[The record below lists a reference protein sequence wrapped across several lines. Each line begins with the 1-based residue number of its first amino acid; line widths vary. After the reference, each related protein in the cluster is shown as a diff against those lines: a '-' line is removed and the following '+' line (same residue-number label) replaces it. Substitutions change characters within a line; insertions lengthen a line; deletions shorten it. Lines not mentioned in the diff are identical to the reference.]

1 LSKPPFDRILAVDFE
16 TSWGREVK
24 LGFSCQTNEEYL
36 RDPRFKAWG
45 LSWKEVGTDNKA
57 VWVRRNGIQDWAD
70 SIDWTRTA
78 LVCQNTQFDGS
89 ILSWHY
95 GVQPCFMFDT
105 LSMGRALH
113 GVEVGN
119 SLKVLA
125 ERYGLPPKGDGL
137 SPSENILD
145 ELPFDVEQ
153 TLADYC
159 KHDTWLCEQIFLRM
173 LPGYPSKELRL
184 IDLTLRMY
192 TRPLL
197 VLDGAMLEPAI
208 EEERQAREELL
219 TRLGVE
225 EAALASN
232 DKFAAVLEGM
242 GVEPPTKVS
251 KTTGEKTFAFAKND
265 ALFQAMMNSDN
276 EAVALLC
283 EARLMV
289 KSTLQRTR
297 AQRFLDISRR
307 GPLPF
312 PVNYYGAAT
321 GRYTASKGSQINLQ
335 NLKRGSFLR
344 KAITAPEGHV
354 LVVGD
359 LSQIEPR
366 VLAWLAD
373 YGTLLDIF
381 KGGGDPYATFGAG
394 MFNIPGMTKD
404 SHPVERQSAKSALLG
419 CGYQLGW
426 ASFAA
431 QLLTGFLGAP
441 PKRYTKAEARQ
452 LGVTSRDVDV
462 FIGSEHLVKAM
473 EAIPHSCTAQELLI
487 HCLAAQAIITRY
499 RATAQPV
506 VRLWELFQNL
516 ITHSLFKGNEYRH
529 KCLTFR
535 KEEIVLPNGMSLR
548 YPDLKPEGDG
558 RRIQWTYADGKK
570 RSKLYAGKITN
581 NCLAAGTPV
590 LTARGWVPIESVEP
604 QDLVHDGVE
613 FVRHAGKILTGVQGC
628 VTVDG
633 VLITPEH
640 LVLTDHGWE
649 AASQVQEPFRPD
661 LRHVDGVAPGGVHRE
676 VVEMALPLRMRRADS
691 EARRR
696 RSERNQTR
704 GDSELRLYDAAAD
717 RGEEHHA
724 RYEPAPRLY
733 RLAQHA
739 CAVLQQGGSSV
750 QKLWRKG
757 GVRLREMAQQL
768 RGFLGRHGRYVCARL
783 GLGSYGQQRP
793 VLAGELSMGV
803 SADEFYEQTH
813 NSSGGRRTCA
823 KRGYGHRE
831 NYVVQPTQIGL
842 ARGTADAAAL
852 VQQQVYDIVNCGPR
866 NRFVVKGATGPFIVH
881 NCVQGTA
888 RIVMTDGMLRIDKRY
903 PVAGTVH
910 DEAIAVA
917 PESEADD
924 AKTWVLAQMTIEPS
938 YLPGI
943 PLSASGGVHKRYGL
957 AKD

>member
-1 LSKPPFDRILAVDFE
+1 MSKPPFDRILAVDFE

-24 LGFSCQTNEEYL
+24 LGFSCQTNEGYL

-381 KGGGDPYATFGAG
+381 KGGGDPYATFGSG

-516 ITHSLFKGNEYRH
+516 ITHSLYKGNEYRH

-581 NCLAAGTPV
+581 NV
-590 LTARGWVPIESVEP
+590 
-604 QDLVHDGVE
+604 
-613 FVRHAGKILTGVQGC
+613 
-628 VTVDG
+628 
-633 VLITPEH
+633 
-640 LVLTDHGWE
+640 
-649 AASQVQEPFRPD
+649 
-661 LRHVDGVAPGGVHRE
+661 
-676 VVEMALPLRMRRADS
+676 
-691 EARRR
+691 
-696 RSERNQTR
+696 
-704 GDSELRLYDAAAD
+704 
-717 RGEEHHA
+717 
-724 RYEPAPRLY
+724 
-733 RLAQHA
+733 
-739 CAVLQQGGSSV
+739 
-750 QKLWRKG
+750 
-757 GVRLREMAQQL
+757 
-768 RGFLGRHGRYVCARL
+768 
-783 GLGSYGQQRP
+783 
-793 VLAGELSMGV
+793 
-803 SADEFYEQTH
+803 
-813 NSSGGRRTCA
+813 
-823 KRGYGHRE
+823 
-831 NYVVQPTQIGL
+831 
-842 ARGTADAAAL
+842 
-852 VQQQVYDIVNCGPR
+852 
-866 NRFVVKGATGPFIVH
+866 
-881 NCVQGTA
+881 VQGTA

>member
-1 LSKPPFDRILAVDFE
+1 MSKPPFDRILAVDFE

-197 VLDGAMLEPAI
+197 VLDGTMLEPAI

-312 PVNYYGAAT
+312 PVNYYGAGT

-381 KGGGDPYATFGAG
+381 KGGGDPYATFGSG

-516 ITHSLFKGNEYRH
+516 ITHSLYKGNEYRH

-581 NCLAAGTPV
+581 NV
-590 LTARGWVPIESVEP
+590 
-604 QDLVHDGVE
+604 
-613 FVRHAGKILTGVQGC
+613 
-628 VTVDG
+628 
-633 VLITPEH
+633 
-640 LVLTDHGWE
+640 
-649 AASQVQEPFRPD
+649 
-661 LRHVDGVAPGGVHRE
+661 
-676 VVEMALPLRMRRADS
+676 
-691 EARRR
+691 
-696 RSERNQTR
+696 
-704 GDSELRLYDAAAD
+704 
-717 RGEEHHA
+717 
-724 RYEPAPRLY
+724 
-733 RLAQHA
+733 
-739 CAVLQQGGSSV
+739 
-750 QKLWRKG
+750 
-757 GVRLREMAQQL
+757 
-768 RGFLGRHGRYVCARL
+768 
-783 GLGSYGQQRP
+783 
-793 VLAGELSMGV
+793 
-803 SADEFYEQTH
+803 
-813 NSSGGRRTCA
+813 
-823 KRGYGHRE
+823 
-831 NYVVQPTQIGL
+831 
-842 ARGTADAAAL
+842 
-852 VQQQVYDIVNCGPR
+852 
-866 NRFVVKGATGPFIVH
+866 
-881 NCVQGTA
+881 VQGTA

-910 DEAIAVA
+910 DEAIAVS

-943 PLSASGGVHKRYGL
+943 PLSASGGMHKRYGL

>member
-1 LSKPPFDRILAVDFE
+1 
-16 TSWGREVK
+16 
-24 LGFSCQTNEEYL
+24 
-36 RDPRFKAWG
+36 
-45 LSWKEVGTDNKA
+45 
-57 VWVRRNGIQDWAD
+57 
-70 SIDWTRTA
+70 
-78 LVCQNTQFDGS
+78 
-89 ILSWHY
+89 
-95 GVQPCFMFDT
+95 
-105 LSMGRALH
+105 
-113 GVEVGN
+113 
-119 SLKVLA
+119 
-125 ERYGLPPKGDGL
+125 
-137 SPSENILD
+137 
-145 ELPFDVEQ
+145 
-153 TLADYC
+153 
-159 KHDTWLCEQIFLRM
+159 
-173 LPGYPSKELRL
+173 
-184 IDLTLRMY
+184 
-192 TRPLL
+192 
-197 VLDGAMLEPAI
+197 
-208 EEERQAREELL
+208 
-219 TRLGVE
+219 VE
-225 EAALASN
+225 ETALASN

-344 KAITAPEGHV
+344 KAITAPEGRV

-366 VLAWLAD
+366 VLAWLSD

-381 KGGGDPYATFGAG
+381 KGGGDPYATFGSG

-452 LGVTSRDVDV
+452 LGVTSRDVDI

-516 ITHSLFKGNEYRH
+516 ISYSLFKGNEYRH

-581 NCLAAGTPV
+581 NV
-590 LTARGWVPIESVEP
+590 
-604 QDLVHDGVE
+604 
-613 FVRHAGKILTGVQGC
+613 
-628 VTVDG
+628 
-633 VLITPEH
+633 
-640 LVLTDHGWE
+640 
-649 AASQVQEPFRPD
+649 
-661 LRHVDGVAPGGVHRE
+661 
-676 VVEMALPLRMRRADS
+676 
-691 EARRR
+691 
-696 RSERNQTR
+696 
-704 GDSELRLYDAAAD
+704 
-717 RGEEHHA
+717 
-724 RYEPAPRLY
+724 
-733 RLAQHA
+733 
-739 CAVLQQGGSSV
+739 
-750 QKLWRKG
+750 
-757 GVRLREMAQQL
+757 
-768 RGFLGRHGRYVCARL
+768 
-783 GLGSYGQQRP
+783 
-793 VLAGELSMGV
+793 
-803 SADEFYEQTH
+803 
-813 NSSGGRRTCA
+813 
-823 KRGYGHRE
+823 
-831 NYVVQPTQIGL
+831 
-842 ARGTADAAAL
+842 
-852 VQQQVYDIVNCGPR
+852 
-866 NRFVVKGATGPFIVH
+866 
-881 NCVQGTA
+881 VQGTA

-910 DEAIAVA
+910 DEAIAIA
-917 PESEADD
+917 PESEAEE
-924 AKTWVLAQMTIEPS
+924 AKKWVLAQMVIEPT

-943 PLSASGGVHKRYGL
+943 PLSASGGMHKRYGL

>member
-1 LSKPPFDRILAVDFE
+1 MSKPPFDRILAVDFE

-57 VWVRRNGIQDWAD
+57 VWVRRNGVQDWAN

-225 EAALASN
+225 ETALASN

-344 KAITAPEGHV
+344 KAITAPEGRV

-366 VLAWLAD
+366 VLAWLSD

-381 KGGGDPYATFGAG
+381 KGGGDPYATFGSG

-452 LGVTSRDVDV
+452 LGVTSRDVDI
-462 FIGSEHLVKAM
+462 FIGTEHLVKTM

-516 ITHSLFKGNEYRH
+516 ISYSLFKGNEYRH

-581 NCLAAGTPV
+581 NV
-590 LTARGWVPIESVEP
+590 
-604 QDLVHDGVE
+604 
-613 FVRHAGKILTGVQGC
+613 
-628 VTVDG
+628 
-633 VLITPEH
+633 
-640 LVLTDHGWE
+640 
-649 AASQVQEPFRPD
+649 
-661 LRHVDGVAPGGVHRE
+661 
-676 VVEMALPLRMRRADS
+676 
-691 EARRR
+691 
-696 RSERNQTR
+696 
-704 GDSELRLYDAAAD
+704 
-717 RGEEHHA
+717 
-724 RYEPAPRLY
+724 
-733 RLAQHA
+733 
-739 CAVLQQGGSSV
+739 
-750 QKLWRKG
+750 
-757 GVRLREMAQQL
+757 
-768 RGFLGRHGRYVCARL
+768 
-783 GLGSYGQQRP
+783 
-793 VLAGELSMGV
+793 
-803 SADEFYEQTH
+803 
-813 NSSGGRRTCA
+813 
-823 KRGYGHRE
+823 
-831 NYVVQPTQIGL
+831 
-842 ARGTADAAAL
+842 
-852 VQQQVYDIVNCGPR
+852 
-866 NRFVVKGATGPFIVH
+866 
-881 NCVQGTA
+881 VQGTA

-910 DEAIAVA
+910 DEAIAIA
-917 PESEADD
+917 PESEAEE
-924 AKTWVLAQMTIEPS
+924 AKKWVLAQMVIEPT

-943 PLSASGGVHKRYGL
+943 PLSASGGMHKRYGL

>member
-197 VLDGAMLEPAI
+197 VLDGTMLEPAI

-307 GPLPF
+307 GSLPF
-312 PVNYYGAAT
+312 PVNYYGAGT
-321 GRYTASKGSQINLQ
+321 GRYTASKGSQINVQ

-381 KGGGDPYATFGAG
+381 KGGGDPYATFGSG
-394 MFNIPGMTKD
+394 MFSIPGMTKD

-516 ITHSLFKGNEYRH
+516 ITHSLYKGNEYRH

-581 NCLAAGTPV
+581 NV
-590 LTARGWVPIESVEP
+590 
-604 QDLVHDGVE
+604 
-613 FVRHAGKILTGVQGC
+613 
-628 VTVDG
+628 
-633 VLITPEH
+633 
-640 LVLTDHGWE
+640 
-649 AASQVQEPFRPD
+649 
-661 LRHVDGVAPGGVHRE
+661 
-676 VVEMALPLRMRRADS
+676 
-691 EARRR
+691 
-696 RSERNQTR
+696 
-704 GDSELRLYDAAAD
+704 
-717 RGEEHHA
+717 
-724 RYEPAPRLY
+724 
-733 RLAQHA
+733 
-739 CAVLQQGGSSV
+739 
-750 QKLWRKG
+750 
-757 GVRLREMAQQL
+757 
-768 RGFLGRHGRYVCARL
+768 
-783 GLGSYGQQRP
+783 
-793 VLAGELSMGV
+793 
-803 SADEFYEQTH
+803 
-813 NSSGGRRTCA
+813 
-823 KRGYGHRE
+823 
-831 NYVVQPTQIGL
+831 
-842 ARGTADAAAL
+842 
-852 VQQQVYDIVNCGPR
+852 
-866 NRFVVKGATGPFIVH
+866 
-881 NCVQGTA
+881 VQGTA

-910 DEAIAVA
+910 DEAIAVS
-917 PESEADD
+917 PESEAEE

-943 PLSASGGVHKRYGL
+943 PLSASGGMHKRYGL

>member
-1 LSKPPFDRILAVDFE
+1 MPFDRILAVDFE

-45 LSWKEVGTDNKA
+45 LSWKEVSTDDKP
-57 VWVRRNGIQDWAD
+57 VWVRRNGIQAWAD
-70 SIDWTRTA
+70 RIDWKRTA
-78 LVCQNTQFDGS
+78 IVCQNTQFDGS

-219 TRLGVE
+219 ARLGVE

-242 GVEPPTKVS
+242 GIEPPTKVS
-251 KTTGEKTFAFAKND
+251 KTTGQKTFAFAKND
-265 ALFQAMMNSDN
+265 ALFQALMNSDN

-283 EARLMV
+283 EARLKV

-307 GPLPF
+307 GALPF

-373 YGTLLDIF
+373 YDTLLNIF
-381 KGGGDPYATFGAG
+381 KSGGDPYATFGSG

-452 LGVTSRDVDV
+452 LGVTARDVDI
-462 FIGSEHLVKAM
+462 FLGSEHNMKAM

-506 VRLWELFQNL
+506 GALWSLLQDL
-516 ITHSLFKGNEYRH
+516 IRHSLFKGNEYRH

-581 NCLAAGTPV
+581 NV
-590 LTARGWVPIESVEP
+590 
-604 QDLVHDGVE
+604 
-613 FVRHAGKILTGVQGC
+613 
-628 VTVDG
+628 
-633 VLITPEH
+633 
-640 LVLTDHGWE
+640 
-649 AASQVQEPFRPD
+649 
-661 LRHVDGVAPGGVHRE
+661 
-676 VVEMALPLRMRRADS
+676 
-691 EARRR
+691 
-696 RSERNQTR
+696 
-704 GDSELRLYDAAAD
+704 
-717 RGEEHHA
+717 
-724 RYEPAPRLY
+724 
-733 RLAQHA
+733 
-739 CAVLQQGGSSV
+739 
-750 QKLWRKG
+750 
-757 GVRLREMAQQL
+757 
-768 RGFLGRHGRYVCARL
+768 
-783 GLGSYGQQRP
+783 
-793 VLAGELSMGV
+793 
-803 SADEFYEQTH
+803 
-813 NSSGGRRTCA
+813 
-823 KRGYGHRE
+823 
-831 NYVVQPTQIGL
+831 
-842 ARGTADAAAL
+842 
-852 VQQQVYDIVNCGPR
+852 
-866 NRFVVKGATGPFIVH
+866 
-881 NCVQGTA
+881 VQGTA

-917 PESEADD
+917 PESEAEE
-924 AKTWVLAQMTIEPS
+924 AKNWVLAQMTIEPS

>member
-197 VLDGAMLEPAI
+197 VLDGTMLEPAI

-381 KGGGDPYATFGAG
+381 KGGGDPYATFGSG
-394 MFNIPGMTKD
+394 MFSIPGMTKD

-516 ITHSLFKGNEYRH
+516 ITHSLYKGNEYRH

-581 NCLAAGTPV
+581 NV
-590 LTARGWVPIESVEP
+590 
-604 QDLVHDGVE
+604 
-613 FVRHAGKILTGVQGC
+613 
-628 VTVDG
+628 
-633 VLITPEH
+633 
-640 LVLTDHGWE
+640 
-649 AASQVQEPFRPD
+649 
-661 LRHVDGVAPGGVHRE
+661 
-676 VVEMALPLRMRRADS
+676 
-691 EARRR
+691 
-696 RSERNQTR
+696 
-704 GDSELRLYDAAAD
+704 
-717 RGEEHHA
+717 
-724 RYEPAPRLY
+724 
-733 RLAQHA
+733 
-739 CAVLQQGGSSV
+739 
-750 QKLWRKG
+750 
-757 GVRLREMAQQL
+757 
-768 RGFLGRHGRYVCARL
+768 
-783 GLGSYGQQRP
+783 
-793 VLAGELSMGV
+793 
-803 SADEFYEQTH
+803 
-813 NSSGGRRTCA
+813 
-823 KRGYGHRE
+823 
-831 NYVVQPTQIGL
+831 
-842 ARGTADAAAL
+842 
-852 VQQQVYDIVNCGPR
+852 
-866 NRFVVKGATGPFIVH
+866 
-881 NCVQGTA
+881 VQGTA

>member
-45 LSWKEVGTDNKA
+45 LSWKDVNLNEPEIWQEGQKVRTGS
-57 VWVRRNGIQDWAD
+57 VWVRRNGVQDWAN

-153 TLADYC
+153 KLADYC

-225 EAALASN
+225 ETALASN

-366 VLAWLAD
+366 VLAWLSD

-381 KGGGDPYATFGAG
+381 KGGGDPYATFGSG

-452 LGVTSRDVDV
+452 LGVTSRDVDI
-462 FIGSEHLVKAM
+462 FIGTEHLVKTM

-516 ITHSLFKGNEYRH
+516 ISYSLFKGNEYRH

-581 NCLAAGTPV
+581 NV
-590 LTARGWVPIESVEP
+590 
-604 QDLVHDGVE
+604 
-613 FVRHAGKILTGVQGC
+613 
-628 VTVDG
+628 
-633 VLITPEH
+633 
-640 LVLTDHGWE
+640 
-649 AASQVQEPFRPD
+649 
-661 LRHVDGVAPGGVHRE
+661 
-676 VVEMALPLRMRRADS
+676 
-691 EARRR
+691 
-696 RSERNQTR
+696 
-704 GDSELRLYDAAAD
+704 
-717 RGEEHHA
+717 
-724 RYEPAPRLY
+724 
-733 RLAQHA
+733 
-739 CAVLQQGGSSV
+739 
-750 QKLWRKG
+750 
-757 GVRLREMAQQL
+757 
-768 RGFLGRHGRYVCARL
+768 
-783 GLGSYGQQRP
+783 
-793 VLAGELSMGV
+793 
-803 SADEFYEQTH
+803 
-813 NSSGGRRTCA
+813 
-823 KRGYGHRE
+823 
-831 NYVVQPTQIGL
+831 
-842 ARGTADAAAL
+842 
-852 VQQQVYDIVNCGPR
+852 
-866 NRFVVKGATGPFIVH
+866 
-881 NCVQGTA
+881 VQGTA

-910 DEAIAVA
+910 DEAIAIA
-917 PESEADD
+917 PESEAEE
-924 AKTWVLAQMTIEPS
+924 AKKWVLAQMVIEPT

-943 PLSASGGVHKRYGL
+943 PLSASGGMHKRYGL

>member
-1 LSKPPFDRILAVDFE
+1 MTMPFDRILAVDFE

-45 LSWKEVGTDNKA
+45 LSWKEVDTEDKP
-57 VWVRRNGIQDWAD
+57 VWVRRNGIQAWAD
-70 SIDWTRTA
+70 RIDWTRTA
-78 LVCQNTQFDGS
+78 IVCQNTQFDGS
-89 ILSWHY
+89 ILAWHY

-219 TRLGVE
+219 ARLGVE

-242 GVEPPTKVS
+242 GIEPPTKIS
-251 KTTGEKTFAFAKND
+251 KTTGQKTFAFAKND
-265 ALFQAMMNSDN
+265 ALFQALMNSDN

-283 EARLMV
+283 EARLKV

-307 GPLPF
+307 GALPF

-373 YGTLLDIF
+373 YDTLLNIF
-381 KGGGDPYATFGAG
+381 KSGGDPYATFGSG

-452 LGVTSRDVDV
+452 LGVTAKDVDI
-462 FIGSEHLVKAM
+462 FLGAEHNMKAM

-506 VRLWELFQNL
+506 VALWSLFQDL
-516 ITHSLFKGNEYRH
+516 ISHSLFKGNEYRH

-548 YPDLKPEGDG
+548 YPDLQPEGDG

-590 LTARGWVPIESVEP
+590 LTARGWVPIENVEP

-661 LRHVDGVAPGGVHRE
+661 LRHVDGVAPGGIHRE
-676 VVEMALPLRMRRADS
+676 VVEMALPLPVRCADS
-691 EARRR
+691 EARLR
-696 RSERNQTR
+696 RSERNQAR
-704 GDSELRLYDAAAD
+704 EASELRLHDAAAD
-717 RGEEHHA
+717 RTKERHA
-724 RYEPAPRLY
+724 RHESAPCVH

-783 GLGSYGQQRP
+783 GLGPYGQQWP

-803 SADEFYEQTH
+803 SADEFYEQAH
-813 NSSGGRRTCA
+813 NGSGGRRTCT
-823 KRGYGHRE
+823 KRGDGHRE
-831 NYVVQPTQIGL
+831 DYAIQPAQIGL
-842 ARGTADAAAL
+842 ACGTADAAAL

-917 PESEADD
+917 PESEAEE
-924 AKTWVLAQMTIEPS
+924 AKNWVLAQMTIEPS

>member
-1 LSKPPFDRILAVDFE
+1 MSKPPFDRILAVDFE

-381 KGGGDPYATFGAG
+381 KGGGDPYATFGSG

-516 ITHSLFKGNEYRH
+516 ITHSLYKGNEYRH

-581 NCLAAGTPV
+581 NV
-590 LTARGWVPIESVEP
+590 
-604 QDLVHDGVE
+604 
-613 FVRHAGKILTGVQGC
+613 
-628 VTVDG
+628 
-633 VLITPEH
+633 
-640 LVLTDHGWE
+640 
-649 AASQVQEPFRPD
+649 
-661 LRHVDGVAPGGVHRE
+661 
-676 VVEMALPLRMRRADS
+676 
-691 EARRR
+691 
-696 RSERNQTR
+696 
-704 GDSELRLYDAAAD
+704 
-717 RGEEHHA
+717 
-724 RYEPAPRLY
+724 
-733 RLAQHA
+733 
-739 CAVLQQGGSSV
+739 
-750 QKLWRKG
+750 
-757 GVRLREMAQQL
+757 
-768 RGFLGRHGRYVCARL
+768 
-783 GLGSYGQQRP
+783 
-793 VLAGELSMGV
+793 
-803 SADEFYEQTH
+803 
-813 NSSGGRRTCA
+813 
-823 KRGYGHRE
+823 
-831 NYVVQPTQIGL
+831 
-842 ARGTADAAAL
+842 
-852 VQQQVYDIVNCGPR
+852 
-866 NRFVVKGATGPFIVH
+866 
-881 NCVQGTA
+881 VQGTA

>member
-197 VLDGAMLEPAI
+197 VLDGTMLEPAI

-307 GPLPF
+307 GSLPF
-312 PVNYYGAAT
+312 PVNYYGAGT
-321 GRYTASKGSQINLQ
+321 GRYTASKGSQINVQ

-381 KGGGDPYATFGAG
+381 KGGGDPYATFGSG
-394 MFNIPGMTKD
+394 MFSIPGMTKD

-516 ITHSLFKGNEYRH
+516 ITHSLYKGNEYRH

-581 NCLAAGTPV
+581 NV
-590 LTARGWVPIESVEP
+590 
-604 QDLVHDGVE
+604 
-613 FVRHAGKILTGVQGC
+613 
-628 VTVDG
+628 
-633 VLITPEH
+633 
-640 LVLTDHGWE
+640 
-649 AASQVQEPFRPD
+649 
-661 LRHVDGVAPGGVHRE
+661 
-676 VVEMALPLRMRRADS
+676 
-691 EARRR
+691 
-696 RSERNQTR
+696 
-704 GDSELRLYDAAAD
+704 
-717 RGEEHHA
+717 
-724 RYEPAPRLY
+724 
-733 RLAQHA
+733 
-739 CAVLQQGGSSV
+739 
-750 QKLWRKG
+750 
-757 GVRLREMAQQL
+757 
-768 RGFLGRHGRYVCARL
+768 
-783 GLGSYGQQRP
+783 
-793 VLAGELSMGV
+793 
-803 SADEFYEQTH
+803 
-813 NSSGGRRTCA
+813 
-823 KRGYGHRE
+823 
-831 NYVVQPTQIGL
+831 
-842 ARGTADAAAL
+842 
-852 VQQQVYDIVNCGPR
+852 
-866 NRFVVKGATGPFIVH
+866 
-881 NCVQGTA
+881 VQGTA

-910 DEAIAVA
+910 DEAIAVS

>member
-1 LSKPPFDRILAVDFE
+1 MSKMPFDRILAVDFE

-45 LSWKEVGTDNKA
+45 LSWKEVGTDDKP
-57 VWVRRNGIQDWAD
+57 VWVRRNGIQAWAD
-70 SIDWTRTA
+70 RIDWTRTA
-78 LVCQNTQFDGS
+78 IVCQNTQFDGS

-197 VLDGAMLEPAI
+197 VLDGATLEPAI
-208 EEERQAREELL
+208 EEEREAREGLL
-219 TRLGVE
+219 AQLGVE

-232 DKFAAVLEGM
+232 DKFAQVLEGL
-242 GVEPPTKVS
+242 GIEPPMKVS
-251 KTTGEKTFAFAKND
+251 KTTGKPALALAKND
-265 ALFQAMMNSDN
+265 ALFQALLNSDN
-276 EAVALLC
+276 ENVAMLC
-283 EARLMV
+283 EARLKV

-307 GPLPF
+307 GTLPF
-312 PVNYYGAAT
+312 PVTYYGAAT

-344 KAITAPEGHV
+344 KSIMAPEGHV

-373 YGTLLDIF
+373 YRELLDIF
-381 KGGGDPYATFGAG
+381 SAGGDPYATFGAG
-394 MFNIPGMTKD
+394 MFSIPGMTKD

-441 PKRYTKAEARQ
+441 PKRYTREEAKQ
-452 LGVTSRDVDV
+452 LGVTAEDVDIFV
-462 FIGSEHLVKAM
+462 ASEHLVETM
-473 EAIPHSCTAQELLI
+473 EKIPHSCSIKELLV
-487 HCLAAQAIITRY
+487 HCLAAKAIIEKY
-499 RATAQPV
+499 RATATPV
-506 VRLWELFQNL
+506 VGFWNLLGELIEHAL
-516 ITHSLFKGNEYRH
+516 YRGNEYQH

-535 KEEIVLPNGMSLR
+535 KEEIVLPSGMSLR
-548 YPDLKPEGDG
+548 YPDLKPEDG
-558 RRIQWTYADGKK
+558 PKGRVQWTYSDGRNGK
-570 RSKLYAGKITN
+570 RSKLYPGKVCN
-581 NCLAAGTPV
+581 N
-590 LTARGWVPIESVEP
+590 
-604 QDLVHDGVE
+604 
-613 FVRHAGKILTGVQGC
+613 
-628 VTVDG
+628 VT
-633 VLITPEH
+633 
-640 LVLTDHGWE
+640 
-649 AASQVQEPFRPD
+649 
-661 LRHVDGVAPGGVHRE
+661 
-676 VVEMALPLRMRRADS
+676 
-691 EARRR
+691 
-696 RSERNQTR
+696 
-704 GDSELRLYDAAAD
+704 
-717 RGEEHHA
+717 
-724 RYEPAPRLY
+724 
-733 RLAQHA
+733 
-739 CAVLQQGGSSV
+739 
-750 QKLWRKG
+750 
-757 GVRLREMAQQL
+757 
-768 RGFLGRHGRYVCARL
+768 
-783 GLGSYGQQRP
+783 
-793 VLAGELSMGV
+793 
-803 SADEFYEQTH
+803 
-813 NSSGGRRTCA
+813 
-823 KRGYGHRE
+823 
-831 NYVVQPTQIGL
+831 
-842 ARGTADAAAL
+842 
-852 VQQQVYDIVNCGPR
+852 
-866 NRFVVKGATGPFIVH
+866 
-881 NCVQGTA
+881 QGTA
-888 RIVMTDGMLRIDKRY
+888 RCVMTDGMLRVAKRY
-903 PVAGTVH
+903 PVVGTVH
-910 DEAIAVA
+910 DEQIAVA
-917 PESEADD
+917 PEAEKDE
-924 AKTWVLAQMTIEPS
+924 AKTWVLAQMIATPS

-943 PLSASGGVHKRYGL
+943 PLNADVGAHERYGL
-957 AKD
+957 AKG

>member
-1 LSKPPFDRILAVDFE
+1 MSKPPFDRILAVDFE

-57 VWVRRNGIQDWAD
+57 VWVRRNGVQDWAD

-173 LPGYPSKELRL
+173 LPGYPTKELRL

-197 VLDGAMLEPAI
+197 VLDGTMLEPAI

-381 KGGGDPYATFGAG
+381 KGGGDPYATFGSG

-452 LGVTSRDVDV
+452 LGVTSRDVDI

-516 ITHSLFKGNEYRH
+516 ITHSLYKGNEYRH

-581 NCLAAGTPV
+581 NV
-590 LTARGWVPIESVEP
+590 
-604 QDLVHDGVE
+604 
-613 FVRHAGKILTGVQGC
+613 
-628 VTVDG
+628 
-633 VLITPEH
+633 
-640 LVLTDHGWE
+640 
-649 AASQVQEPFRPD
+649 
-661 LRHVDGVAPGGVHRE
+661 
-676 VVEMALPLRMRRADS
+676 
-691 EARRR
+691 
-696 RSERNQTR
+696 
-704 GDSELRLYDAAAD
+704 
-717 RGEEHHA
+717 
-724 RYEPAPRLY
+724 
-733 RLAQHA
+733 
-739 CAVLQQGGSSV
+739 
-750 QKLWRKG
+750 
-757 GVRLREMAQQL
+757 
-768 RGFLGRHGRYVCARL
+768 
-783 GLGSYGQQRP
+783 
-793 VLAGELSMGV
+793 
-803 SADEFYEQTH
+803 
-813 NSSGGRRTCA
+813 
-823 KRGYGHRE
+823 
-831 NYVVQPTQIGL
+831 
-842 ARGTADAAAL
+842 
-852 VQQQVYDIVNCGPR
+852 
-866 NRFVVKGATGPFIVH
+866 
-881 NCVQGTA
+881 VQGTA

-917 PESEADD
+917 PESEAED

-943 PLSASGGVHKRYGL
+943 PLSASGGMHKRYGL

>member
-57 VWVRRNGIQDWAD
+57 VWVRRNGVQDWAD

-173 LPGYPSKELRL
+173 LPGYPTKELRL

-197 VLDGAMLEPAI
+197 VLDGTMLEPAI

-381 KGGGDPYATFGAG
+381 KGGGDPYATFGSG

-452 LGVTSRDVDV
+452 LGVTSRDVDI

-516 ITHSLFKGNEYRH
+516 ITHSLYKGNEYRH

-581 NCLAAGTPV
+581 NV
-590 LTARGWVPIESVEP
+590 
-604 QDLVHDGVE
+604 
-613 FVRHAGKILTGVQGC
+613 
-628 VTVDG
+628 
-633 VLITPEH
+633 
-640 LVLTDHGWE
+640 
-649 AASQVQEPFRPD
+649 
-661 LRHVDGVAPGGVHRE
+661 
-676 VVEMALPLRMRRADS
+676 
-691 EARRR
+691 
-696 RSERNQTR
+696 
-704 GDSELRLYDAAAD
+704 
-717 RGEEHHA
+717 
-724 RYEPAPRLY
+724 
-733 RLAQHA
+733 
-739 CAVLQQGGSSV
+739 
-750 QKLWRKG
+750 
-757 GVRLREMAQQL
+757 
-768 RGFLGRHGRYVCARL
+768 
-783 GLGSYGQQRP
+783 
-793 VLAGELSMGV
+793 
-803 SADEFYEQTH
+803 
-813 NSSGGRRTCA
+813 
-823 KRGYGHRE
+823 
-831 NYVVQPTQIGL
+831 
-842 ARGTADAAAL
+842 
-852 VQQQVYDIVNCGPR
+852 
-866 NRFVVKGATGPFIVH
+866 
-881 NCVQGTA
+881 VQGTA

-917 PESEADD
+917 PESEAED

-943 PLSASGGVHKRYGL
+943 PLSASGGMHKRYGL

>member
-57 VWVRRNGIQDWAD
+57 VWVRRNGVQDWAN

-137 SPSENILD
+137 NPSENILD
-145 ELPFDVEQ
+145 ELPFAVEQ

-225 EAALASN
+225 ETALASN

-344 KAITAPEGHV
+344 KAITAPEGRV

-366 VLAWLAD
+366 VLAWLSD

-381 KGGGDPYATFGAG
+381 KGGGDPYATFGSG

-452 LGVTSRDVDV
+452 LGVTSRDVDI

-516 ITHSLFKGNEYRH
+516 ISYSLFKGNEYRH

-581 NCLAAGTPV
+581 NV
-590 LTARGWVPIESVEP
+590 
-604 QDLVHDGVE
+604 
-613 FVRHAGKILTGVQGC
+613 
-628 VTVDG
+628 
-633 VLITPEH
+633 
-640 LVLTDHGWE
+640 
-649 AASQVQEPFRPD
+649 
-661 LRHVDGVAPGGVHRE
+661 
-676 VVEMALPLRMRRADS
+676 
-691 EARRR
+691 
-696 RSERNQTR
+696 
-704 GDSELRLYDAAAD
+704 
-717 RGEEHHA
+717 
-724 RYEPAPRLY
+724 
-733 RLAQHA
+733 
-739 CAVLQQGGSSV
+739 
-750 QKLWRKG
+750 
-757 GVRLREMAQQL
+757 
-768 RGFLGRHGRYVCARL
+768 
-783 GLGSYGQQRP
+783 
-793 VLAGELSMGV
+793 
-803 SADEFYEQTH
+803 
-813 NSSGGRRTCA
+813 
-823 KRGYGHRE
+823 
-831 NYVVQPTQIGL
+831 
-842 ARGTADAAAL
+842 
-852 VQQQVYDIVNCGPR
+852 
-866 NRFVVKGATGPFIVH
+866 
-881 NCVQGTA
+881 VQGTA

-910 DEAIAVA
+910 DEAIAIA
-917 PESEADD
+917 PESEAEE
-924 AKTWVLAQMTIEPS
+924 AKKWVLAQMVIEPT

-943 PLSASGGVHKRYGL
+943 PLSASGGMHKRYGL

>member
-57 VWVRRNGIQDWAD
+57 VWVRRNGVQDWAN

-137 SPSENILD
+137 NPSENILD
-145 ELPFDVEQ
+145 ALPFAVEQ

-225 EAALASN
+225 ETALASN

-344 KAITAPEGHV
+344 KAITAPEGYV

-366 VLAWLAD
+366 VLAWLSD

-381 KGGGDPYATFGAG
+381 KGGGDPYATFGSG

-452 LGVTSRDVDV
+452 LGVTSRDVDI

-516 ITHSLFKGNEYRH
+516 ISYSLFKGNEYRH

-581 NCLAAGTPV
+581 NV
-590 LTARGWVPIESVEP
+590 
-604 QDLVHDGVE
+604 
-613 FVRHAGKILTGVQGC
+613 
-628 VTVDG
+628 
-633 VLITPEH
+633 
-640 LVLTDHGWE
+640 
-649 AASQVQEPFRPD
+649 
-661 LRHVDGVAPGGVHRE
+661 
-676 VVEMALPLRMRRADS
+676 
-691 EARRR
+691 
-696 RSERNQTR
+696 
-704 GDSELRLYDAAAD
+704 
-717 RGEEHHA
+717 
-724 RYEPAPRLY
+724 
-733 RLAQHA
+733 
-739 CAVLQQGGSSV
+739 
-750 QKLWRKG
+750 
-757 GVRLREMAQQL
+757 
-768 RGFLGRHGRYVCARL
+768 
-783 GLGSYGQQRP
+783 
-793 VLAGELSMGV
+793 
-803 SADEFYEQTH
+803 
-813 NSSGGRRTCA
+813 
-823 KRGYGHRE
+823 
-831 NYVVQPTQIGL
+831 
-842 ARGTADAAAL
+842 
-852 VQQQVYDIVNCGPR
+852 
-866 NRFVVKGATGPFIVH
+866 
-881 NCVQGTA
+881 VQGTA

-910 DEAIAVA
+910 DEAIAIA
-917 PESEADD
+917 PESEAEE
-924 AKTWVLAQMTIEPS
+924 AKKWVLAQMVIEPT

-943 PLSASGGVHKRYGL
+943 PLSASGGMHKRYGL

>member
-1 LSKPPFDRILAVDFE
+1 MSKPPFDRILAVDFE

-24 LGFSCQTNEEYL
+24 LGFSCQTNEGYL

-381 KGGGDPYATFGAG
+381 KGGGDPYATFGSG

-516 ITHSLFKGNEYRH
+516 ITHSLYKGNEYRH

-581 NCLAAGTPV
+581 NV
-590 LTARGWVPIESVEP
+590 
-604 QDLVHDGVE
+604 
-613 FVRHAGKILTGVQGC
+613 
-628 VTVDG
+628 
-633 VLITPEH
+633 
-640 LVLTDHGWE
+640 
-649 AASQVQEPFRPD
+649 
-661 LRHVDGVAPGGVHRE
+661 
-676 VVEMALPLRMRRADS
+676 
-691 EARRR
+691 
-696 RSERNQTR
+696 
-704 GDSELRLYDAAAD
+704 
-717 RGEEHHA
+717 
-724 RYEPAPRLY
+724 
-733 RLAQHA
+733 
-739 CAVLQQGGSSV
+739 
-750 QKLWRKG
+750 
-757 GVRLREMAQQL
+757 
-768 RGFLGRHGRYVCARL
+768 
-783 GLGSYGQQRP
+783 
-793 VLAGELSMGV
+793 
-803 SADEFYEQTH
+803 
-813 NSSGGRRTCA
+813 
-823 KRGYGHRE
+823 
-831 NYVVQPTQIGL
+831 
-842 ARGTADAAAL
+842 
-852 VQQQVYDIVNCGPR
+852 
-866 NRFVVKGATGPFIVH
+866 
-881 NCVQGTA
+881 VQGTA

-943 PLSASGGVHKRYGL
+943 PLSASGGMHKRYGL

>member
-1 LSKPPFDRILAVDFE
+1 MSKPPFDRILAVDFE

-45 LSWKEVGTDNKA
+45 LSWKDVNLNEPEIWQEGQKVRTGS
-57 VWVRRNGIQDWAD
+57 VWVRRNGVQDWAN

-153 TLADYC
+153 KLADYC

-225 EAALASN
+225 ETALASN

-366 VLAWLAD
+366 VLAWLSD

-381 KGGGDPYATFGAG
+381 KGGGDPYATFGSG

-452 LGVTSRDVDV
+452 LGVTSRDVDI
-462 FIGSEHLVKAM
+462 FIGTEHLVKTM

-516 ITHSLFKGNEYRH
+516 ISYSLFKGNEYRH

-581 NCLAAGTPV
+581 NV
-590 LTARGWVPIESVEP
+590 
-604 QDLVHDGVE
+604 
-613 FVRHAGKILTGVQGC
+613 
-628 VTVDG
+628 
-633 VLITPEH
+633 
-640 LVLTDHGWE
+640 
-649 AASQVQEPFRPD
+649 
-661 LRHVDGVAPGGVHRE
+661 
-676 VVEMALPLRMRRADS
+676 
-691 EARRR
+691 
-696 RSERNQTR
+696 
-704 GDSELRLYDAAAD
+704 
-717 RGEEHHA
+717 
-724 RYEPAPRLY
+724 
-733 RLAQHA
+733 
-739 CAVLQQGGSSV
+739 
-750 QKLWRKG
+750 
-757 GVRLREMAQQL
+757 
-768 RGFLGRHGRYVCARL
+768 
-783 GLGSYGQQRP
+783 
-793 VLAGELSMGV
+793 
-803 SADEFYEQTH
+803 
-813 NSSGGRRTCA
+813 
-823 KRGYGHRE
+823 
-831 NYVVQPTQIGL
+831 
-842 ARGTADAAAL
+842 
-852 VQQQVYDIVNCGPR
+852 
-866 NRFVVKGATGPFIVH
+866 
-881 NCVQGTA
+881 VQGTA

-910 DEAIAVA
+910 DEAIAIA
-917 PESEADD
+917 PESEAEE
-924 AKTWVLAQMTIEPS
+924 AKKWVLAQMVIEPT

-943 PLSASGGVHKRYGL
+943 PLSASGGMHKRYGL

>member
-57 VWVRRNGIQDWAD
+57 VWVRRNGIQDWAN

-225 EAALASN
+225 ETALASN

-344 KAITAPEGHV
+344 KAITAPEGRV

-366 VLAWLAD
+366 VLAWLSD

-381 KGGGDPYATFGAG
+381 KGGGDPYATFGSG

-452 LGVTSRDVDV
+452 LGVTSRDVDI
-462 FIGSEHLVKAM
+462 FIGTEHLVKTM

-516 ITHSLFKGNEYRH
+516 ISYSLFKGNEYRH

-581 NCLAAGTPV
+581 NV
-590 LTARGWVPIESVEP
+590 
-604 QDLVHDGVE
+604 
-613 FVRHAGKILTGVQGC
+613 
-628 VTVDG
+628 
-633 VLITPEH
+633 
-640 LVLTDHGWE
+640 
-649 AASQVQEPFRPD
+649 
-661 LRHVDGVAPGGVHRE
+661 
-676 VVEMALPLRMRRADS
+676 
-691 EARRR
+691 
-696 RSERNQTR
+696 
-704 GDSELRLYDAAAD
+704 
-717 RGEEHHA
+717 
-724 RYEPAPRLY
+724 
-733 RLAQHA
+733 
-739 CAVLQQGGSSV
+739 
-750 QKLWRKG
+750 
-757 GVRLREMAQQL
+757 
-768 RGFLGRHGRYVCARL
+768 
-783 GLGSYGQQRP
+783 
-793 VLAGELSMGV
+793 
-803 SADEFYEQTH
+803 
-813 NSSGGRRTCA
+813 
-823 KRGYGHRE
+823 
-831 NYVVQPTQIGL
+831 
-842 ARGTADAAAL
+842 
-852 VQQQVYDIVNCGPR
+852 
-866 NRFVVKGATGPFIVH
+866 
-881 NCVQGTA
+881 VQGTA

-910 DEAIAVA
+910 DEAIAIA
-917 PESEADD
+917 PESEAEE
-924 AKTWVLAQMTIEPS
+924 AKKWVLAQMVIEPT

-943 PLSASGGVHKRYGL
+943 PLSASGGMHKRYGL

>member
-57 VWVRRNGIQDWAD
+57 VWVRRNGIQDWAN

-225 EAALASN
+225 ETALASN

-366 VLAWLAD
+366 VLAWLSD

-381 KGGGDPYATFGAG
+381 KGGGDPYATFGSG

-452 LGVTSRDVDV
+452 LGVTSRDVDI
-462 FIGSEHLVKAM
+462 FIGTEHLVKTM

-516 ITHSLFKGNEYRH
+516 ISYSLFKGNEYRH

-581 NCLAAGTPV
+581 NV
-590 LTARGWVPIESVEP
+590 
-604 QDLVHDGVE
+604 
-613 FVRHAGKILTGVQGC
+613 
-628 VTVDG
+628 
-633 VLITPEH
+633 
-640 LVLTDHGWE
+640 
-649 AASQVQEPFRPD
+649 
-661 LRHVDGVAPGGVHRE
+661 
-676 VVEMALPLRMRRADS
+676 
-691 EARRR
+691 
-696 RSERNQTR
+696 
-704 GDSELRLYDAAAD
+704 
-717 RGEEHHA
+717 
-724 RYEPAPRLY
+724 
-733 RLAQHA
+733 
-739 CAVLQQGGSSV
+739 
-750 QKLWRKG
+750 
-757 GVRLREMAQQL
+757 
-768 RGFLGRHGRYVCARL
+768 
-783 GLGSYGQQRP
+783 
-793 VLAGELSMGV
+793 
-803 SADEFYEQTH
+803 
-813 NSSGGRRTCA
+813 
-823 KRGYGHRE
+823 
-831 NYVVQPTQIGL
+831 
-842 ARGTADAAAL
+842 
-852 VQQQVYDIVNCGPR
+852 
-866 NRFVVKGATGPFIVH
+866 
-881 NCVQGTA
+881 VQGTA

-910 DEAIAVA
+910 DEAIAIA
-917 PESEADD
+917 PESEAEE
-924 AKTWVLAQMTIEPS
+924 AKKWVLAQMVIEPT

-943 PLSASGGVHKRYGL
+943 PLSASGGMHKRYGL

>member
-1 LSKPPFDRILAVDFE
+1 MSKPPFDRILAVDFE

-45 LSWKEVGTDNKA
+45 LSWKDVNLNEPEIWQEGQKVRNGS
-57 VWVRRNGIQDWAD
+57 VWVRRNGVQDWAN

-225 EAALASN
+225 ETALASN

-366 VLAWLAD
+366 VLAWLSD

-381 KGGGDPYATFGAG
+381 KGGGDPYATFGSG

-452 LGVTSRDVDV
+452 LGVTSRDVDI
-462 FIGSEHLVKAM
+462 FIGTEHLVKTM

-516 ITHSLFKGNEYRH
+516 ISYSLFKGNEYRH

-581 NCLAAGTPV
+581 NV
-590 LTARGWVPIESVEP
+590 
-604 QDLVHDGVE
+604 
-613 FVRHAGKILTGVQGC
+613 
-628 VTVDG
+628 
-633 VLITPEH
+633 
-640 LVLTDHGWE
+640 
-649 AASQVQEPFRPD
+649 
-661 LRHVDGVAPGGVHRE
+661 
-676 VVEMALPLRMRRADS
+676 
-691 EARRR
+691 
-696 RSERNQTR
+696 
-704 GDSELRLYDAAAD
+704 
-717 RGEEHHA
+717 
-724 RYEPAPRLY
+724 
-733 RLAQHA
+733 
-739 CAVLQQGGSSV
+739 
-750 QKLWRKG
+750 
-757 GVRLREMAQQL
+757 
-768 RGFLGRHGRYVCARL
+768 
-783 GLGSYGQQRP
+783 
-793 VLAGELSMGV
+793 
-803 SADEFYEQTH
+803 
-813 NSSGGRRTCA
+813 
-823 KRGYGHRE
+823 
-831 NYVVQPTQIGL
+831 
-842 ARGTADAAAL
+842 
-852 VQQQVYDIVNCGPR
+852 
-866 NRFVVKGATGPFIVH
+866 
-881 NCVQGTA
+881 VQGTA

-910 DEAIAVA
+910 DEAIAIA
-917 PESEADD
+917 PESEAEE
-924 AKTWVLAQMTIEPS
+924 AKKWVLAQMVIEPT

-943 PLSASGGVHKRYGL
+943 PLSASGGMHKRYGL

>member
-1 LSKPPFDRILAVDFE
+1 LSKTPFDRILAVDFE

-45 LSWKEVGTDNKA
+45 LSWKEVDTEDKP
-57 VWVRRNGIQDWAD
+57 VWVRRNGIQAWAD
-70 SIDWTRTA
+70 RIDWTRTA
-78 LVCQNTQFDGS
+78 IVCQNTQFDGS
-89 ILSWHY
+89 ILAWHY

-145 ELPFDVEQ
+145 ALPFDVEQ

-219 TRLGVE
+219 ARLGVE

-242 GVEPPTKVS
+242 GVESPTKIS
-251 KTTGEKTFAFAKND
+251 KTTGEKAFAFAKND
-265 ALFQAMMNSDN
+265 ALFQALMNSDN

-283 EARLMV
+283 EARLKV

-373 YGTLLDIF
+373 YDTLLNIF
-381 KGGGDPYATFGAG
+381 KSGGDPYATFGSG

-452 LGVTSRDVDV
+452 LGVTAKDVDI
-462 FIGSEHLVKAM
+462 FLGAEHNMKAM

-506 VRLWELFQNL
+506 TALWSLFQDL
-516 ITHSLFKGNEYRH
+516 ISHSLFKGNEYRH

-548 YPDLKPEGDG
+548 YPDLQPAGDG

-581 NCLAAGTPV
+581 NV
-590 LTARGWVPIESVEP
+590 
-604 QDLVHDGVE
+604 
-613 FVRHAGKILTGVQGC
+613 
-628 VTVDG
+628 
-633 VLITPEH
+633 
-640 LVLTDHGWE
+640 
-649 AASQVQEPFRPD
+649 
-661 LRHVDGVAPGGVHRE
+661 
-676 VVEMALPLRMRRADS
+676 
-691 EARRR
+691 
-696 RSERNQTR
+696 
-704 GDSELRLYDAAAD
+704 
-717 RGEEHHA
+717 
-724 RYEPAPRLY
+724 
-733 RLAQHA
+733 
-739 CAVLQQGGSSV
+739 
-750 QKLWRKG
+750 
-757 GVRLREMAQQL
+757 
-768 RGFLGRHGRYVCARL
+768 
-783 GLGSYGQQRP
+783 
-793 VLAGELSMGV
+793 
-803 SADEFYEQTH
+803 
-813 NSSGGRRTCA
+813 
-823 KRGYGHRE
+823 
-831 NYVVQPTQIGL
+831 
-842 ARGTADAAAL
+842 
-852 VQQQVYDIVNCGPR
+852 
-866 NRFVVKGATGPFIVH
+866 
-881 NCVQGTA
+881 VQGTA

-917 PESEADD
+917 PESEAEE
-924 AKTWVLAQMTIEPS
+924 AKNWVLAQMTIEPS

>member
-1 LSKPPFDRILAVDFE
+1 MSKPPFDRILAVDFE

-197 VLDGAMLEPAI
+197 VLDGTMLEPAI

-312 PVNYYGAAT
+312 PVNYYGAGT
-321 GRYTASKGSQINLQ
+321 GRYTASKGSQINVQ

-381 KGGGDPYATFGAG
+381 KGGGDPYATFGSG
-394 MFNIPGMTKD
+394 MFSIPGMTKD

-516 ITHSLFKGNEYRH
+516 ITHSLYKGNEYRH

-535 KEEIVLPNGMSLR
+535 KEEIVLPNGMTLR

-581 NCLAAGTPV
+581 NV
-590 LTARGWVPIESVEP
+590 
-604 QDLVHDGVE
+604 
-613 FVRHAGKILTGVQGC
+613 
-628 VTVDG
+628 
-633 VLITPEH
+633 
-640 LVLTDHGWE
+640 
-649 AASQVQEPFRPD
+649 
-661 LRHVDGVAPGGVHRE
+661 
-676 VVEMALPLRMRRADS
+676 
-691 EARRR
+691 
-696 RSERNQTR
+696 
-704 GDSELRLYDAAAD
+704 
-717 RGEEHHA
+717 
-724 RYEPAPRLY
+724 
-733 RLAQHA
+733 
-739 CAVLQQGGSSV
+739 
-750 QKLWRKG
+750 
-757 GVRLREMAQQL
+757 
-768 RGFLGRHGRYVCARL
+768 
-783 GLGSYGQQRP
+783 
-793 VLAGELSMGV
+793 
-803 SADEFYEQTH
+803 
-813 NSSGGRRTCA
+813 
-823 KRGYGHRE
+823 
-831 NYVVQPTQIGL
+831 
-842 ARGTADAAAL
+842 
-852 VQQQVYDIVNCGPR
+852 
-866 NRFVVKGATGPFIVH
+866 
-881 NCVQGTA
+881 VQGTA

>member
-57 VWVRRNGIQDWAD
+57 VWVRRNGIQDWAN

-225 EAALASN
+225 ETALASN
-232 DKFAAVLEGM
+232 DKFASVLEGM

-366 VLAWLAD
+366 VLAWLSD

-381 KGGGDPYATFGAG
+381 KGGGDPYATFGSG

-419 CGYQLGW
+419 CFGGNTPVLTQRGWVIIQEVLPEDRVWDGTAWVTHQGVVPQGEKEVLTAHGISATSDHEILTEHGWAAWSAVLADPSLFQSAQSLANSLASVGSDARKAPSGAGALCTSPTCGAPAGGRASCTAPIFAAAEPRAVTRAQRKRPLLRAWRGADFYKFARTAHTATACSIASVRSLCVALIHKALRIQITAGAVSQYIRHGLQTALSSCAISLGWMAGTNRNFSLTGSTTVADMYPAICVLSHAASTWPTSGASLRGKSRRLSSALPVLKQRMQTYDIAYAGPRNRYTILTDAGPLIVHNCGYQLGW

-452 LGVTSRDVDV
+452 LGVTSRDVDI
-462 FIGSEHLVKAM
+462 FIGTEHLVKTM

-516 ITHSLFKGNEYRH
+516 ISYSLFKGNEYRH

-581 NCLAAGTPV
+581 NV
-590 LTARGWVPIESVEP
+590 
-604 QDLVHDGVE
+604 
-613 FVRHAGKILTGVQGC
+613 
-628 VTVDG
+628 
-633 VLITPEH
+633 
-640 LVLTDHGWE
+640 
-649 AASQVQEPFRPD
+649 
-661 LRHVDGVAPGGVHRE
+661 
-676 VVEMALPLRMRRADS
+676 
-691 EARRR
+691 
-696 RSERNQTR
+696 
-704 GDSELRLYDAAAD
+704 
-717 RGEEHHA
+717 
-724 RYEPAPRLY
+724 
-733 RLAQHA
+733 
-739 CAVLQQGGSSV
+739 
-750 QKLWRKG
+750 
-757 GVRLREMAQQL
+757 
-768 RGFLGRHGRYVCARL
+768 
-783 GLGSYGQQRP
+783 
-793 VLAGELSMGV
+793 
-803 SADEFYEQTH
+803 
-813 NSSGGRRTCA
+813 
-823 KRGYGHRE
+823 
-831 NYVVQPTQIGL
+831 
-842 ARGTADAAAL
+842 
-852 VQQQVYDIVNCGPR
+852 
-866 NRFVVKGATGPFIVH
+866 
-881 NCVQGTA
+881 VQGTA

-910 DEAIAVA
+910 DEAIAIA
-917 PESEADD
+917 PESEAEE
-924 AKTWVLAQMTIEPS
+924 AKKWVLAQMVIEPT

-943 PLSASGGVHKRYGL
+943 PLSASGGMHKRYGL

>member
-1 LSKPPFDRILAVDFE
+1 MSKPPFDRILAVDFE

-45 LSWKEVGTDNKA
+45 LSWKDVNLNEPEIWQEGQKVRNGS
-57 VWVRRNGIQDWAD
+57 VWVRRNGIQDWAN

-105 LSMGRALH
+105 LSMARALH

-153 TLADYC
+153 KLADYC

-225 EAALASN
+225 ETALASN

-344 KAITAPEGHV
+344 KAITAPEGRV

-366 VLAWLAD
+366 VLAWLSD

-381 KGGGDPYATFGAG
+381 KGGGDPYATFGSG

-452 LGVTSRDVDV
+452 LGVTSRDVDI
-462 FIGSEHLVKAM
+462 FIGTEHLVKTM

-516 ITHSLFKGNEYRH
+516 ISYSLFKGNEYRH

-581 NCLAAGTPV
+581 NV
-590 LTARGWVPIESVEP
+590 
-604 QDLVHDGVE
+604 
-613 FVRHAGKILTGVQGC
+613 
-628 VTVDG
+628 
-633 VLITPEH
+633 
-640 LVLTDHGWE
+640 
-649 AASQVQEPFRPD
+649 
-661 LRHVDGVAPGGVHRE
+661 
-676 VVEMALPLRMRRADS
+676 
-691 EARRR
+691 
-696 RSERNQTR
+696 
-704 GDSELRLYDAAAD
+704 
-717 RGEEHHA
+717 
-724 RYEPAPRLY
+724 
-733 RLAQHA
+733 
-739 CAVLQQGGSSV
+739 
-750 QKLWRKG
+750 
-757 GVRLREMAQQL
+757 
-768 RGFLGRHGRYVCARL
+768 
-783 GLGSYGQQRP
+783 
-793 VLAGELSMGV
+793 
-803 SADEFYEQTH
+803 
-813 NSSGGRRTCA
+813 
-823 KRGYGHRE
+823 
-831 NYVVQPTQIGL
+831 
-842 ARGTADAAAL
+842 
-852 VQQQVYDIVNCGPR
+852 
-866 NRFVVKGATGPFIVH
+866 
-881 NCVQGTA
+881 VQGTA

-910 DEAIAVA
+910 DEAIAIA
-917 PESEADD
+917 PESEAEE
-924 AKTWVLAQMTIEPS
+924 AKKWVLAQMVIEPT

-943 PLSASGGVHKRYGL
+943 PLSASGGMHKRYGL

>member
-45 LSWKEVGTDNKA
+45 LSWKDVNLNEPEIWQEGQKVRNGS
-57 VWVRRNGIQDWAD
+57 VWVRRNGVQDWAN

-225 EAALASN
+225 ETALASN

-366 VLAWLAD
+366 VLAWLSD

-381 KGGGDPYATFGAG
+381 KGGGDPYATFGSG

-452 LGVTSRDVDV
+452 LGVTSRDVDI
-462 FIGSEHLVKAM
+462 FIGTEHLVKTM

-516 ITHSLFKGNEYRH
+516 ISYSLFKGNEYRH

-581 NCLAAGTPV
+581 NV
-590 LTARGWVPIESVEP
+590 
-604 QDLVHDGVE
+604 
-613 FVRHAGKILTGVQGC
+613 
-628 VTVDG
+628 
-633 VLITPEH
+633 
-640 LVLTDHGWE
+640 
-649 AASQVQEPFRPD
+649 
-661 LRHVDGVAPGGVHRE
+661 
-676 VVEMALPLRMRRADS
+676 
-691 EARRR
+691 
-696 RSERNQTR
+696 
-704 GDSELRLYDAAAD
+704 
-717 RGEEHHA
+717 
-724 RYEPAPRLY
+724 
-733 RLAQHA
+733 
-739 CAVLQQGGSSV
+739 
-750 QKLWRKG
+750 
-757 GVRLREMAQQL
+757 
-768 RGFLGRHGRYVCARL
+768 
-783 GLGSYGQQRP
+783 
-793 VLAGELSMGV
+793 
-803 SADEFYEQTH
+803 
-813 NSSGGRRTCA
+813 
-823 KRGYGHRE
+823 
-831 NYVVQPTQIGL
+831 
-842 ARGTADAAAL
+842 
-852 VQQQVYDIVNCGPR
+852 
-866 NRFVVKGATGPFIVH
+866 
-881 NCVQGTA
+881 VQGTA

-910 DEAIAVA
+910 DEAIAIA
-917 PESEADD
+917 PESEAEE
-924 AKTWVLAQMTIEPS
+924 AKKWVLAQMVIEPT

-943 PLSASGGVHKRYGL
+943 PLSASGGMHKRYGL